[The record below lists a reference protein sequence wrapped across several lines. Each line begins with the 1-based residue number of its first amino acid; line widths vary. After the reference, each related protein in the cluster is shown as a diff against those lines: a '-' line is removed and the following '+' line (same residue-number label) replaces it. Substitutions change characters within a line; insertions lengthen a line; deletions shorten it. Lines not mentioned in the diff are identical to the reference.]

1 MAPEQ
6 KQQLI
11 ELLQE
16 LGYYVGMCGD
26 GANDCGALKAAHAGV
41 SLSET
46 EASVASPFTSKVAD
60 ISCVPTLIKEGRSA
74 LVTSFAVLKYMAC
87 YSMTQFSSVLI
98 LYTLYS
104 NLTDKVNCSDNSR
117 MRNIW
122 PNSESGPGIAGNPS
136 PIFLGTIYFFFSRS
150 SCSLIFSSLCLLP
163 PCTAIPDHGQ
173 CFQRLLRQRRRSA
186 SPRFSQLRLRYFSD
200 C

>member
-1 MAPEQ
+1 MFQGNAVHIPVSTTDFHIVATGKTFSALRRFYPDLLRRVIVCGTVFARMAPEQ

-98 LYTLYS
+98 LYTLFS
-104 NLTDKVNCSDNSR
+104 NLTDKVT
-117 MRNIW
+117 
-122 PNSESGPGIAGNPS
+122 
-136 PIFLGTIYFFFSRS
+136 L
-150 SCSLIFSSLCLLP
+150 
-163 PCTAIPDHGQ
+163 
-173 CFQRLLRQRRRSA
+173 
-186 SPRFSQLRLRYFSD
+186 
-200 C
+200 